1 MFPGKGVVAGPA
13 PSSWPPSWSAAINN
27 GRSVPAAS
35 CNAAVSERRLRH
47 RPHVAVA
54 EEGDTRPVRE
64 HVSQPCWNL
73 DTFEG
78 GHERPLGAHV
88 SP

>member
-27 GRSVPAAS
+27 GRSVAGRLLQ
-35 CNAAVSERRLRH
+35 CGGEERRLRH
-47 RPHVAVA
+47 RANVAVA

-64 HVSQPCWNL
+64 HVRQPSWNL